1 MTSRDRYFRP
11 LALLTLLGM
20 ALLAGCAS
28 LPGPPS
34 KITLDSDP
42 QGAQVAVDGRE
53 IGTTPLPVVLDQ
65 VFPMHWTGRVD
76 SDVGPGF
83 AFYRRLETVT
93 FKKDGCDP
101 YTSTL
106 TGDALTHDVKV
117 TLKCNPNYKPAATPA
132 AATPAAATPAAATPA
147 AATPAA
153 ATPAAA
159 TPAAAPQKGTI
170 EQRLEELKSL
180 KEKGLI
186 TDNEYRKQ
194 RQRILNQL

>member
-132 AATPAAATPAAATPA
+132 AATPAAA
-147 AATPAA
+147 
-153 ATPAAA
+153 
-159 TPAAAPQKGTI
+159 PQKGTI